1 MNMTSKELPAMHK
14 LILRGSGSLGSNR
27 AQFFC
32 ADHCKNY
39 HNGICEKYCEF
50 TKVFLERVHGSDTP
64 FVIVPTFSPNVF
76 LAGSNESYMTKFLNM
91 FNQTMAQFARQN
103 NGRNA

>member
-1 MNMTSKELPAMHK
+1 MNMTSKELSAMHK
-14 LILRGSGSLGSNR
+14 LTLRDLGSLGNNR

-39 HNGICEKYCEF
+39 QNRICGKYCEF
-50 TKVFLERVHGSDTP
+50 TKIFLERVYGSDTP
-64 FVIVPTFSPNVF
+64 FVIVSAFSPNVF
-76 LAGSNESYMTKFLNM
+76 LAASNEPDRMKIFNM

-103 NGRNA
+103 NGRNV